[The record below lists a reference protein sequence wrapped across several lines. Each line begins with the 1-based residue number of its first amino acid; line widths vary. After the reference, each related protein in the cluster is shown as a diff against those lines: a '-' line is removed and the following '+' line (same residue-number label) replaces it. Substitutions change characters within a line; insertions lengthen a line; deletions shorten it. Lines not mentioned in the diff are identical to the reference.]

1 MRSAIA
7 MATTAQDAEDQIARE
22 YDSRIAGRLLGYL
35 RPYRRRVILALIFMV
50 ITAGSDLAIP
60 PLFGWAIDAG
70 IGSGSFSLLLGIV
83 GIYVANLGVNFGAR
97 MGQLYLMGW
106 VGQQIIYDMRMQ
118 MFTHL
123 QRLSLNYHDR
133 RGVGRIM
140 SRLVG
145 DVGVIQEMLTMGLL
159 GVVTDMLALVG
170 IIVVMLI
177 LDWKLALLT
186 FTVLPLMIV
195 LIGFWR
201 KRAMAA
207 YRTTRLTLSRL
218 SGNLAE
224 SIAGVRVIQAYVR
237 EAVNFR
243 FFDKLNQEN
252 LEAHRHAARLSSL
265 LFPGV
270 TLIGAVAT
278 ALVLYFG
285 GQLVLATT
293 LTVGQLVTFIGLIDR
308 FFQPLRDLSQR
319 YNTLQAAMAS
329 GERIFDVLDAEV
341 DVKDAPDAYE
351 LPPIVGRVVYD
362 DVYFGYGQV
371 EILHGINL
379 VAEPGETVAL
389 VGETGAGKSSII
401 NLLMR
406 FYDIWSGSLTI
417 DGHELRQVTQASLRR
432 QMGIVLQDT
441 FLFAG
446 TIRENIR
453 FGRLDATDAE
463 IEAAARAV
471 NAHDFIMSYP
481 DGYDTEVQERGS
493 RLSVGQR
500 QLISF
505 ARALLADPRIII
517 LDEATSSVDTHTE
530 RLIQQALKRLL
541 AGRTAFVIAHR
552 LSTIKEASKVVVMDH
567 GRIVEIGTH
576 DELLARRGFYYNLY
590 TMQFRAGQA
599 AD

>member
-1 MRSAIA
+1 

>member
-1 MRSAIA
+1 
-7 MATTAQDAEDQIARE
+7 MATTAQDAEDQIARA

-35 RPYRRRVILALIFMV
+35 RPYRRRVILALVLMV

-70 IGSGSFSLLLGIV
+70 IGSGSFPLLLGIV
-83 GIYVANLGVNFGAR
+83 GIYVANLGVNFGSR

-159 GVVTDMLALVG
+159 GVVTDMLALAG
-170 IIVVMLI
+170 IVVVMLI

-186 FTVLPLMIV
+186 FTVLPLMVV

-224 SIAGVRVIQAYVR
+224 SISGVRVIQAYVR

-270 TLIGAVAT
+270 TLIGAAAT

-341 DVKDAPDAYE
+341 DIKDAPDAYE

-446 TIRENIR
+446 TIRDNIR

-530 RLIQQALKRLL
+530 RLIQEALKRLL

-567 GRIVEIGTH
+567 GRIVEVGTH

>member
-1 MRSAIA
+1 V
-7 MATTAQDAEDQIARE
+7 ATAYHDAQDEVARAYDQ
-22 YDSRIAGRLLGYL
+22 RIAQRLIGYL
-35 RPYRRRVILALIFMV
+35 QPYRVRVWFALALMIV
-50 ITAGSDLAIP
+50 TAASDLAVP
-60 PLFGWAIDAG
+60 WMFGWAIDTG
-70 IGSGSFSLLLGIV
+70 IESGDMTVLLGIV
-83 GIYVANLGVNFGAR
+83 ALYVVNLVINFASR
-97 MGQLYLMGW
+97 SGQLYLMGW
-106 VGQQIIYDMRMQ
+106 IGQQIIFDMRSQ
-118 MFTHL
+118 MVEHL
-123 QRLSLNYHDR
+123 QRLSLSYHDR

-159 GVVTDMLALVG
+159 GVVTDLLLLVG
-170 IIVVMLI
+170 IIILMLV
-177 LDWKLALLT
+177 LDWKLSLLT
-186 FTVLPLMIV
+186 FTVLPLMAL
-195 LIGFWR
+195 LIAFWR

-207 YRTTRLTLSRL
+207 FRLTRLTTSRL

-224 SIAGVRVIQAYVR
+224 SISGVRVIQAYVR
-237 EAVNFR
+237 EAVNFGV
-243 FFDKLNQEN
+243 FDSINREN
-252 LEAHRHAARLSSL
+252 LEAHKVAARLSSL
-265 LFPGV
+265 LFPSV
-270 TLIGAVAT
+270 TFIGALAT

-285 GQLVLATT
+285 GLQTLGGAMSVGGLVA
-293 LTVGQLVTFIGLIDR
+293 FIGLIDR
-308 FFQPLRDLSQR
+308 FFQPLRDLGQR

-341 DVKDAPDAYE
+341 DIQDAPDAYE
-351 LPPIVGRVVYD
+351 LPPITGRVAYQ
-362 DVYFGYGQV
+362 DVRFGYGQT
-371 EILHGINL
+371 EILKGINL
-379 VAEPGETVAL
+379 VAEPGDMIAL
-389 VGETGAGKSSII
+389 VGETGAGKSSMI

-417 DGHELRQVTQASLRR
+417 DGHELRAVTQASLRR

-453 FGRLDATDAE
+453 FGRLDATDEE

-500 QLISF
+500 QLVSF

-530 RLIQQALKRLL
+530 RLIQEALRTLM
-541 AGRTAFVIAHR
+541 AGRTSFVIAHR
-552 LSTIKEASKVVVMDH
+552 LSTIKEASAVVVMDH
-567 GRIVEIGTH
+567 GRIVELGAH
-576 DELLARRGFYYNLY
+576 DELLAQRGYYFNLY
-590 TMQFRAGQA
+590 AMQFRGGQA

>member
-1 MRSAIA
+1 VA
-7 MATTAQDAEDQIARE
+7 MARHLDEEIHKE
-22 YDSRIAGRLLGYL
+22 YDSRIAARLFSYL
-35 RPYRRRVILALIFMV
+35 RPYRKQVVIAFILMAVTAASELAV
-50 ITAGSDLAIP
+50 PA
-60 PLFGWAIDAG
+60 LFGWGIDAG
-70 IGSGSFSLLLGIV
+70 IAVGSFPMLLAIV
-83 GIYVANLGVNFGAR
+83 GIFILNLLINFGAR
-97 MGQLYLMGW
+97 WGQLYLMGW
-106 VGQQIIYDMRMQ
+106 VGQQIIYDVRLQ

-123 QRLSLNYHDR
+123 QRLSLSYHDK
-133 RGVGRIM
+133 RGVGRVM

-145 DVGVIQEMLTMGLL
+145 DVGVIQEMVTMGLL
-159 GVVTDMLALVG
+159 GVVTDILLLAG
-170 IIVVMLI
+170 IIVVMFV

-186 FTVLPLMIV
+186 FSVLPLL
-195 LIGFWR
+195 LIIIALWR
-201 KRAMAA
+201 KPAMSSH
-207 YRTTRLTLSRL
+207 RTTRITLSQL

-224 SIAGVRVIQAYVR
+224 SISGVRVIQAFVR
-237 EAVNFR
+237 ERVNFG
-243 FFDKLNQEN
+243 FFDDLNTEN
-252 LEAHRHAARLSSL
+252 LRAHQRAARYSSV
-265 LFPGV
+265 LFPSV
-270 TLIGAVAT
+270 TIVGSMAT

-285 GQLVLATT
+285 GRAVLGAE
-293 LTVGQLVTFIGLIDR
+293 LSVGQLVIYIGLIDR
-308 FFQPLRDLSQR
+308 FFQPIRDLSQR
-319 YNTLQAAMAS
+319 YNLLQAAMAS
-329 GERIFDVLDAEV
+329 GERIFDVVDAEV
-341 DVKDAPDAYE
+341 DVQDKPDAYE
-351 LPPIVGRVVYD
+351 LPPIKGRVVYD
-362 DVYFGYGQV
+362 NVRFGYGST

-379 VAEPGETVAL
+379 VAEPGETIAL

-417 DGHELRQVTQASLRR
+417 DGHEVGQVTQASLRR

-446 TIRENIR
+446 TIRDNIR

-517 LDEATSSVDTHTE
+517 LDEATSSVDTRTE
-530 RLIQQALKRLL
+530 RLIQQALHTLM
-541 AGRTAFVIAHR
+541 AGRTSFVIAHR
-552 LSTIKEASKVVVMDH
+552 LSTIKEASKVVVMDQ
-567 GRIVEIGTH
+567 GQIVEMGTH
-576 DELLARRGFYYNLY
+576 DELLARRGFYFNLY
-590 TMQFRAGQA
+590 TMQFSAAQA